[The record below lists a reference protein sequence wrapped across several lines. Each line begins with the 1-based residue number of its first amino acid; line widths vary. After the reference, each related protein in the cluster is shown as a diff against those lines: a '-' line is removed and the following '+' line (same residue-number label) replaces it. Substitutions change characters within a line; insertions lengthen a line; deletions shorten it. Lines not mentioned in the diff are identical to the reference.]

1 MRIVLIFIF
10 CILSF
15 FSNSQTYFPPNNSYL
30 NWDTIPSTDFNWC
43 QEKIDSL
50 YSFLDATNSKSY
62 FIKKWQNCSRAI
74 F

>member
-15 FSNSQTYFPPNNSYL
+15 FSNSQTYFPPNNSS

-50 YSFLDATNSKSY
+50 YSFLDATNSKS
-62 FIKKWQNCSRAI
+62 FILLKMVKL